1 MARRAA
7 EVEALDRRPILARAA
22 ERTVVSDLSVGEGT
36 DQEIAAAHVRQLA
49 LGIER
54 ATREPADGVVG
65 EIGRVLRPELE
76 HLPGMR
82 VAHAIPVPAAQTV
95 GQLLPHE
102 GRVPARGRLRWIE
115 ERWARA
121 PHHRRW
127 NAALLV
133 AAHDLVELLVAL
145 EAENHHERL
154 LERSITRRRLEHE
167 VQCEKRREQVVF
179 KLARVLL
186 QLARALEQIA
196 EGWLRI

>member
-22 ERTVVSDLSVGEGT
+22 ERAVVSDLSVGEGT

-54 ATREPADGVVG
+54 TTREPADGVVG
-65 EIGRVLRPELE
+65 EIRRVLRPELE

-95 GQLLPHE
+95 RQLLPHE
-102 GRVPARGRLRWIE
+102 GRVPARGRLRRIE

-121 PHHRRW
+121 PHHRRRDT
-127 NAALLV
+127 AFLV
-133 AAHDLVELLVAL
+133 MAHDVVELLVAL
-145 EAENHHERL
+145 QADDHHERL
-154 LERSITRRRLEHE
+154 LEPAIARWRLED
-167 VQCEKRREQVVF
+167 
-179 KLARVLL
+179 
-186 QLARALEQIA
+186 
-196 EGWLRI
+196 